1 MSLSILM
8 RGGVLHRRS
17 PVQATSG
24 QKPTLSERAYAMSQ
38 FVSNRHQRAHS
49 TPLVNSSDATAADE
63 TASSI
68 IGKSSYNYQV
78 FGFADSPYYSTVSTA
93 LTSQYCTW

>member
-38 FVSNRHQRAHS
+38 FVSNREPIA
-49 TPLVNSSDATAADE
+49 
-63 TASSI
+63 
-68 IGKSSYNYQV
+68 
-78 FGFADSPYYSTVSTA
+78 FTVSPSE
-93 LTSQYCTW
+93 L